1 MFEKEPKARLD
12 AYEAVFAAL
21 AHPARRRILLTIYFN
36 GGTMTAG
43 EIAGLFKHAWPTT
56 TRHLK
61 VLEAAELLGTEREG
75 RSIRY
80 RIDCRRLELV
90 RDWLAWFFK
99 PPK

>member
-1 MFEKEPKARLD
+1 MANEKSKDRID

-21 AHPARRRILLTIYFN
+21 AHPSRRQILMTVYFN
-36 GGTMTAG
+36 GGEMTAG
-43 EIAGLFKHAWPTT
+43 DIAQLFKYAWPTT
-56 TRHLK
+56 TRHMK
-61 VLEAAELLGTEREG
+61 VLESAGLLRHEKEG
-75 RSIRY
+75 RVRRY